1 MFKKKFKRVFLAL
14 DTNNIK
20 IAENFVKLLK
30 KDLAGIKIGNE
41 LFSCYGPSIIKKFQK
56 YKISEIENIVDL
68 FFREIQKALTE
79 EKRVEIRGFGSFY
92 TKKRE
97 KRIGIN
103 PQNGKNIEIE
113 KKVHP
118 KFKMGKILFKKLN
131 SK

>member
-1 MFKKKFKRVFLAL
+1 MNKSDLIKAILSK
-14 DTNNIK
+14 NN
-20 IAENFVKLLK
+20 
-30 KDLAGIKIGNE
+30 
-41 LFSCYGPSIIKKFQK
+41 K

-68 FFREIQKALTE
+68 FFREIREALTQG
-79 EKRVEIRGFGSFY
+79 KRIEIRGFGSFF
-92 TKKRE
+92 TKTRE

-113 KKVHP
+113 RKLHP